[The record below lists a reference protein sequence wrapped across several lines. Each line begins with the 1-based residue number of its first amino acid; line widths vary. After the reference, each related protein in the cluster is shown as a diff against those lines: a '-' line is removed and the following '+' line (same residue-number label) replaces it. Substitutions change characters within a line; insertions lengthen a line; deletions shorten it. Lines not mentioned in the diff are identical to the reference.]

1 MDRFKEFTG
10 LGEKKEKS
18 LGEQMEES
26 CCKSCGLTRTQ
37 RVYGFGICFTLGWI
51 VSFASCLALPDIVEK
66 PENFALL
73 YTLGNVITLCST
85 LFLYGP
91 WSQIKKMFDKTR
103 VIATSVY
110 LAALVLT
117 LVAAFAV
124 GELWLVILCLIVQF
138 LAMLWY
144 CLSYVPYGRT
154 IVLKCMGC
162 K

>member
-103 VIATSVY
+103 VI
-110 LAALVLT
+110 
-117 LVAAFAV
+117 
-124 GELWLVILCLIVQF
+124 VQF